1 MTYIFN
7 NADGYEYMT
16 HQVDVGEKQENG
28 FYNKATWK
36 DVVLNGTDVDD
47 LLDNEMKCES
57 AILSHEIA
65 EDLYKGDSIEVN
77 PRIVSYD
84 IKETT
89 NGKECSSECKKIYIR
104 KRNANAFHHKKFPTK
119 PYNQL
124 KKEKLRET
132 NEKLTDEINDY
143 KEFNDI
149 NVDVKEYETIVE
161 ETEIQDQLI
170 LSKDPVIIS
179 GDPHWMFYSLL
190 SGEEFYIDMDATV
203 NEVYQKWMKINPKF

>member
-1 MTYIFN
+1 M
-7 NADGYEYMT
+7 
-16 HQVDVGEKQENG
+16 
-28 FYNKATWK
+28 
-36 DVVLNGTDVDD
+36 
-47 LLDNEMKCES
+47 
-57 AILSHEIA
+57 
-65 EDLYKGDSIEVN
+65 
-77 PRIVSYD
+77 
-84 IKETT
+84 
-89 NGKECSSECKKIYIR
+89 
-104 KRNANAFHHKKFPTK
+104 
-119 PYNQL
+119 